1 MLKYQFL
8 LLFFIS
14 LILVQCNN
22 NKDLE
27 PYDLLIVNGSV
38 IDLDTGVFSKS
49 DIKIYQGKITEII
62 PQKERTFQNHSPGSS
77 GQVIDAEGKFII
89 PGLWDNHAHFR
100 GGDGLL
106 AENEKFLEQYLKY
119 GITGVRDAGGD
130 LTTAIRVWQQKTI
143 ENPLFGPTIFTSGPK
158 IDGPNARWPG
168 SLEVSDAKSIQK
180 ALDSLMSLQVDFVK
194 LYESTLSGESY
205 LETIKE
211 ASKRGLQTSGHM
223 PFDSSLAETI
233 KAGIGGIEH
242 LYYIV
247 KGCSSKED
255 EITLAVKEKRMGFWE
270 ALPILLE
277 SYDETKAKNMFVL
290 LKEHDVFV
298 VPTLHIGETLS
309 SLDNTD
315 HSQDIGLNS
324 IGPGIQKTY
333 EGRIKSALNA
343 SDKEKVDRKALQS
356 FFSQLTLNLSVNHVA
371 LLAGSDNGAF
381 NSYIYPGSSLHEELV
396 AMVKAGLSPLEAL
409 RTSIVNGPRF
419 LRVQDQYGSI
429 SLGKNADLLL
439 LEHNPL
445 KNITHTKEIYKVIKG
460 GLVFK

>member
-1 MLKYQFL
+1 
-8 LLFFIS
+8 
-14 LILVQCNN
+14 
-22 NKDLE
+22 
-27 PYDLLIVNGSV
+27 
-38 IDLDTGVFSKS
+38 
-49 DIKIYQGKITEII
+49 
-62 PQKERTFQNHSPGSS
+62 
-77 GQVIDAEGKFII
+77 
-89 PGLWDNHAHFR
+89 
-100 GGDGLL
+100 
-106 AENEKFLEQYLKY
+106 
-119 GITGVRDAGGD
+119 
-130 LTTAIRVWQQKTI
+130 
-143 ENPLFGPTIFTSGPK
+143 
-158 IDGPNARWPG
+158 
-168 SLEVSDAKSIQK
+168 
-180 ALDSLMSLQVDFVK
+180 
-194 LYESTLSGESY
+194 
-205 LETIKE
+205 
-211 ASKRGLQTSGHM
+211 
-223 PFDSSLAETI
+223 
-233 KAGIGGIEH
+233 
-242 LYYIV
+242 
-247 KGCSSKED
+247 
-255 EITLAVKEKRMGFWE
+255 
-270 ALPILLE
+270 
-277 SYDETKAKNMFVL
+277 MFVL

-445 KNITHTKEIYKVIKG
+445 KTLHIQKKFIK
-460 GLVFK
+460 